1 MEKVKKYLKIPRR
14 NRKKTLLRPLL
25 KVLKTGAKEHMDI
38 SSHGHLESRQLIE
51 QGVVDFEI
59 DNF

>member
-1 MEKVKKYLKIPRR
+1 
-14 NRKKTLLRPLL
+14 
-25 KVLKTGAKEHMDI
+25 MDI

-59 DNF
+59 DNFWNFYVTTR